1 MNPFDGRPQIPSG
14 AGYLG
19 ITKARLATYVAY
31 DGCIVTCTGGSNPGD
46 GGGGTFAWR
55 EWSAADVDG
64 AEILGDQTLPRGR
77 WVHVSPK
84 SVAAGLSTDLE
95 SVADATT
102 TFVQAGSES
111 VGSGGGG
118 LWVADPDDVDTPDN
132 GGTVRVTATG
142 RRMKRLVSAERHVI
156 APDFRKTTDADD
168 TASILRALE
177 WALRNG
183 ASGCYQT
190 VRLPGI
196 GRPYLISDA
205 LAISVSGDTSCHLTI
220 AGDGA
225 ATVIEQ
231 TDTGKD
237 IWRFEGDTQNLR
249 SLTIRD
255 MKLIEGQYGIKTRNL
270 QYCWFSKILMDR
282 QRAAAV
288 YQWGPGVG
296 TVIYDGLI
304 VYQQRGYS
312 VHGES
317 TVLTFRNC
325 VFGEMAGA
333 FYGSGNCDFELD
345 NCTVF
350 GAKDR
355 ATVPAPYSD
364 TNAIFKLHSGSSL
377 RLTGGRV
384 ANADGCN
391 TVIEAVRT
399 KDILIMGTRFDLSS
413 SVQRFVEQ
421 RFLQANKQTAVVDV
435 RATIRSEYA
444 GSFEPYR
451 VTENPADF
459 EYPVVNRNV
468 RFAGL
473 IEHAAGASVSWD
485 SRLMDEAYDA
495 DVTGTITREAA
506 T

>member
-1 MNPFDGRPQIPSG
+1 MSPFDGRPQIPSG

-46 GGGGTFAWR
+46 GDGGTFAWR
-55 EWSAADVDG
+55 EWSVADVDG
-64 AEILGDQTLPRGR
+64 SEILGDPTLPRGR
-77 WVHVSPK
+77 WMHVSPK

-102 TFVQAGSES
+102 TFVQAGSET
-111 VGSGGGG
+111 VGSGGG
-118 LWVADPDDVDTPDN
+118 LWVADPSDVDTPDN

-142 RRMKRLVSAERHVI
+142 RRMKRLMSAERHVI
-156 APDFRKTTDADD
+156 APDFRKSTDADD

-183 ASGCYQT
+183 AAGCYQT
-190 VRLPGI
+190 IRLPGI
-196 GRPYLISDA
+196 GRPYLISDP
-205 LAISVSGDTSCHLTI
+205 LILSVSGDTSCHLTI
-220 AGDGA
+220 SGDGA

-231 TDTGKD
+231 TDITKD

-249 SLTIRD
+249 SITLKN

-270 QYCWFSKILMDR
+270 QYCWFSKILLDR
-282 QRAAAV
+282 QRAAAI
-288 YQWGPGVG
+288 YQWGPGIG
-296 TVIYDGLI
+296 TVIYDNVV

-317 TVLTFRNC
+317 TTMAFKNC
-325 VFGEMAGA
+325 VFGEAAGSL
-333 FYGSGNCDFELD
+333 YGAGQCDFELD
-345 NCTVF
+345 NCVVF

-355 ATVPAPYSD
+355 AAVPAPYSG

-377 RLTGGRV
+377 RMTGGRV

-391 TVIEAVRT
+391 TVIECART
-399 KDILIMGTRFDLSS
+399 KDVVINGTRFDLSS
-413 SVQRFVEQ
+413 TVQRFAEQ
-421 RFLQANKQTAVVDV
+421 HFLLANKQTAVVDV
-435 RATIRSEYA
+435 RALIRTAYA
-444 GSFEPYR
+444 GAFEPYR
-451 VTENPADF
+451 VTEDPAGY

-473 IEHAAGASVSWD
+473 IEHPVGASVSWD
-485 SRLMDEAYDA
+485 ARLMDEEYDA
-495 DVTGTITREAA
+495 DVSSVATREAA